1 MANALKDA
9 LFVSCAAHDL
19 DLFTE
24 FDPQQLELLME
35 ALRDIDVES
44 CSDFRFAFVTSDKVD
59 ASAVKEFAKGDLS
72 VFGEIITLLAED
84 LIPEGP
90 DCLTITGAPTLRKRS
105 CPTHVVGGR
114 LVFQRLEDFER
125 ERRESQGPSS
135 SYKGPVLPAASSK
148 AALKLRETAVK
159 SQANL
164 REKLAKGHSEDF
176 EARLL
181 GKPTSLHDRASAQ
194 REKAIAAGHLVL
206 REVGWASKRY
216 TELFNA
222 DGNLVADEGIV
233 GAFNDIIIS
242 GLEPQVVQGY
252 CAESFRFLAWLTAL
266 QRPVQEV
273 TELQI
278 AGYIRNCLGRGKSVP
293 GRVRL
298 ALVWLQ
304 RLIDCPLGA
313 GKEDL
318 VMMVRSLSS
327 GTQSEKTPVAAR
339 MIPVEIV
346 RLLERGCFNATT
358 DLLRVFCGLGCLL
371 AFGIKRWSDAQRFQS
386 LDLAVDSLVVRSW
399 KSKKKKSSITW
410 GALRSGFEKCD

>member
-1 MANALKDA
+1 M
-9 LFVSCAAHDL
+9 
-19 DLFTE
+19 
-24 FDPQQLELLME
+24 
-35 ALRDIDVES
+35 
-44 CSDFRFAFVTSDKVD
+44 
-59 ASAVKEFAKGDLS
+59 
-72 VFGEIITLLAED
+72 
-84 LIPEGP
+84 
-90 DCLTITGAPTLRKRS
+90 
-105 CPTHVVGGR
+105 
-114 LVFQRLEDFER
+114 
-125 ERRESQGPSS
+125 
-135 SYKGPVLPAASSK
+135 
-148 AALKLRETAVK
+148 
-159 SQANL
+159 
-164 REKLAKGHSEDF
+164 
-176 EARLL
+176 
-181 GKPTSLHDRASAQ
+181 
-194 REKAIAAGHLVL
+194 

-222 DGNLVADEGIV
+222 DGNLVADDGIV

-273 TELQI
+273 TDLQI

-371 AFGIKRWSDAQRFQS
+371 AFGIKRWSDAQRVQS
-386 LDLAVDSLVVRSW
+386 LDLAVDSLVVQSW
-399 KSKKKKSSITW
+399 KSKKKKSSIPW
-410 GALRSGFEKCD
+410 GALRSGFEQCDWPTGFLDALKMFDFPGEDFLICAPRTDLFGFTRTPARWGDAERGIHAALIDVGVPVDEAITYTLHSFKHLLVTAGRQLQVPEPAIDVMAGWSV